1 MCTGVIIMA
10 NIRVDDKLKKEADKK
25 FSLIGMSTNDGVNIF
40 LTQFVRTGKF
50 PFQIEVPTEQP
61 NDETLAAFTE
71 TEQILSQ
78 NHSDNKERLTDY
90 RRRMRQ
96 EVKDETDHVEL

>member
-1 MCTGVIIMA
+1 MA
-10 NIRVDDKLKKEADKK
+10 NICVDDELKKEADKK
-25 FSLIGMSTNDGVNIF
+25 FSLIGMNTNDGVNIF

-61 NDETLAAFTE
+61 NDKTLAAFTE
-71 TEQILSQ
+71 TAQILSQ
-78 NHSDNKERLTDY
+78 NHSDNKEPLTDY

-96 EVKDETDHVEL
+96 EVIDETGHVKP